1 MTKGPGRVVA
11 TVEIDLPLPGKSL
24 HAHAKGS
31 WRAKA
36 KPVRDAKRTA
46 TWATRAVW
54 DGTPW
59 ERAEVDYLFRVP
71 DNQVRDA
78 ANLVASCK
86 AYIDGVV
93 AAGLLVDDRWQA
105 LSIGTIECVI
115 DRDAPGVTLLFRRIT

>member
-11 TVEIDLPLPGKSL
+11 TVEIDLPLPGQSL

-36 KPVRDAKRTA
+36 KPVKDARQTA
-46 TWATRAVW
+46 MWATRAAW
-54 DGTPW
+54 DGSPW
-59 ERAEVDYLFRVP
+59 KKAEVDYLFRLP
-71 DNQVRDA
+71 DNRRRDE

-93 AAGLLVDDRWQA
+93 DAGLIADDCWQG
-105 LSIGTIECVI
+105 LSLGSSECVI
-115 DRDAPGVTLLFRRIT
+115 DRDAPGVTLLFRRIA